1 MTAPARKRSRL
12 ARRTATGLPIVAVL
26 VVAVV
31 GLALWRASVLVN
43 PLLGD
48 WAKETVAEQSD
59 SVYRLE
65 LSSVR
70 LNWLKRHVHVDSVRF
85 TTNGAMNARRA
96 RQLSDVTVGLYNCTI
111 SGVHLFT
118 LARGG
123 GFVAKSFGC
132 RVGNV
137 AVLVARRV
145 RDTTAVK
152 QSRPFLVLVRR
163 LKLPSALPRFKI
175 AQIIF
180 PALGFDFRLP
190 SARRGETRL
199 QLERLGWRMTDLAI
213 DPADSSAAARPL
225 FSRNIELFAENFVM
239 HPDSLRALSVGVV
252 ASNVS
257 DSTLELHDISFK
269 PTLSPSEFA
278 RVKRRAYIGITAGR
292 AQAEGIDFGALALGY
307 GMIARRVAVDSFKV
321 EVSETKGPPRPP
333 RVRRS
338 PQQWMA
344 DLDQSVSF
352 DSILLREGEVVY
364 RENHPGRSHPGVIT
378 FAHLHATALNVRHW
392 EGRRTRS
399 EAMTLTV
406 TSHIQKAGRFDV
418 GFTVPLDAPRFEM
431 AFQGTLG
438 AMPATAFNDFVE
450 PIYPWRIE
458 KGQLST
464 IKFTAAVRNGV
475 ATGTITPIYR
485 DLNVDVTGSG
495 ATGILGSGGVIGSAA
510 RGIASLA
517 ANVMKVN
524 TNNPDDPD
532 HPTKPPQVG
541 VIHHAF
547 TRHESLPGFLWKSIR
562 DGLLPVLKK

>member
-1 MTAPARKRSRL
+1 
-12 ARRTATGLPIVAVL
+12 
-26 VVAVV
+26 VVAFV

-59 SVYRLE
+59 SVYHLE

-70 LNWLKRHVHVDSVRF
+70 LSWMKRQVHVDSVRF
-85 TTNGAMNARRA
+85 TTNGARNAGRERPF
-96 RQLSDVTVGLYNCTI
+96 SDVTVGLYNCTI
-111 SGVHLFT
+111 SGVRLFT

-123 GFVAKSFGC
+123 GFIAKSFGC

-145 RDTTAVK
+145 RDTTAVE
-152 QSRPFLVLVRR
+152 SRPFLVLVRR
-163 LKLPSALPRFKI
+163 LKLPSALPRLKI
-175 AQIIF
+175 AQITF

-190 SARRGETRL
+190 RARRGETRL

-213 DPADSSAAARPL
+213 DPSDSSAAARPL
-225 FSRNIELFAENFVM
+225 FSRNLEFFAENFVM
-239 HPDSLRALSVGVV
+239 HPDSLSALSVGVV

-257 DSTLELHDISFK
+257 DSTLELHDVSFK
-269 PTLSPSEFA
+269 PTLSPAEFA
-278 RVKRRAYIGITAGR
+278 RVKRRAYIAITAGQV
-292 AQAEGIDFGALALGY
+292 QADGIDFGALALGY

-321 EVSETKGPPRPP
+321 EVSETKGPRRPP

-344 DLDQSVSF
+344 DLDQSVNF

-364 RENHPGRSHPGVIT
+364 RENHPGRSRPGVIT
-378 FAHLHATALNVRHW
+378 FAHLHATARNVRHW
-392 EGRRTRS
+392 QGRRTRG
-399 EAMTLTV
+399 EVVTLNV
-406 TSHIQKAGRFDV
+406 TTSLQREGRFDV
-418 GFTVPLDAPRFEM
+418 EFTVPLDAPRFDM
-431 AFQGTLG
+431 TFRGTLG

-450 PIYPWRIE
+450 PIYPWKIE
-458 KGQLST
+458 KGQLSS
-464 IKFTAAVRNGV
+464 IKFTAAVKNGV
-475 ATGTITPIYR
+475 ATGTVTPVYR

-541 VIHHAF
+541 AIHHVF

>member
-12 ARRTATGLPIVAVL
+12 ARRTATGLPILAVL
-26 VVAVV
+26 VVALV
-31 GLALWRASVLVN
+31 GIALWRASVLVN

-48 WAKETVAEQSD
+48 WAKETVVEQSD

-70 LNWLKRHVHVDSVRF
+70 LNWLKRQVHVDSVRF
-85 TTNGAMNARRA
+85 TTNGARNAGRERP
-96 RQLSDVTVGLYNCTI
+96 LSDVTVGLYNCTI
-111 SGVHLFT
+111 SGVRLFT

-123 GFVAKSFGC
+123 GFIAKSFGC

-152 QSRPFLVLVRR
+152 SRPFLVLVRR
-163 LKLPSALPRFKI
+163 LKLPSALPRVKI
-175 AQIIF
+175 AQIMF

-190 SARRGETRL
+190 RARRGETRV

-213 DPADSSAAARPL
+213 DPADSSAASRPL

-239 HPDSLRALSVGVV
+239 HPDSLSALSVGVV

-257 DSTLELHDISFK
+257 DSTLELHDVSFK
-269 PTLSPSEFA
+269 PTLSLSEFA
-278 RVKRRAYIGITAGR
+278 RVKRRAYIAITAGR

-307 GMIARRVAVDSFKV
+307 GIMARRFAVDSFKV
-321 EVSETKGPPRPP
+321 EVTETKGGPRRLP

-344 DLDQSVSF
+344 DLDRSVNF
-352 DSILLREGEVVY
+352 DTILLREGEVVY
-364 RENHPGRSHPGVIT
+364 RENHPGRAHPGVIT

-392 EGRRTRS
+392 EGRRTRG

-406 TSHIQKAGRFDV
+406 TSYLQKAGRFDV
-418 GFTVPLDAPRFEM
+418 EFTVPLDAPRFEM
-431 AFQGTLG
+431 AFRGTLG
-438 AMPATAFNDFVE
+438 AMPAMAFNDFVE

-458 KGQLST
+458 KGQLSN
-464 IKFTAAVRNGV
+464 IKFTAAVKNGV

-532 HPTKPPQVG
+532 HPTKPPQTG

-547 TRHESLPGFLWKSIR
+547 TGRESLPGFLWKSIR
-562 DGLLPVLKK
+562 DGLLPVLTK

>member
-12 ARRTATGLPIVAVL
+12 ARRTATGLPIVALL
-26 VVAVV
+26 VVAFV
-31 GLALWRASVLVN
+31 GIALWRASVLVN

-85 TTNGAMNARRA
+85 TTNGPMNARRE
-96 RQLSDVTVGLYNCTI
+96 RPLSDVTVGLYNCTI

-118 LARGG
+118 LAGGG
-123 GFVAKSFGC
+123 GFIAKSFGC

-137 AVLVARRV
+137 AVLVARRT

-152 QSRPFLVLVRR
+152 SRPFLVLMRR

-175 AQIIF
+175 AQITF

-190 SARRGETRL
+190 RARRGETRL

-213 DPADSSAAARPL
+213 DPSDSIAASRPL

-239 HPDSLRALSVGVV
+239 HPDSLSALSVGVV

-278 RVKRRAYIGITAGR
+278 RVKRRAYIAITAGR

-307 GMIARRVAVDSFKV
+307 GMISRRFAVDSFKV
-321 EVSETKGPPRPP
+321 EVSETKGPRRPP

-364 RENHPGRSHPGVIT
+364 RENHPGRPHAGVIT
-378 FAHLHATALNVRHW
+378 FSRLHATAVNVHHW
-392 EGRRTRS
+392 EGRRTRG
-399 EAMTLTV
+399 EVMTLTT
-406 TSHIQKAGRFDV
+406 TSHLQKAGRFDV
-418 GFTVPLDAPRFEM
+418 EFTVPLDAPRFEM
-431 AFQGTLG
+431 AFRGTLG
-438 AMPATAFNDFVE
+438 AMPATAFNGFVE
-450 PIYPWRIE
+450 AIYPWRIE

-464 IKFTAAVRNGV
+464 IKFTAAVKNGV

-495 ATGILGSGGVIGSAA
+495 ATGILGTGGVIGSAA

-541 VIHHAF
+541 VIRHAF
-547 TRHESLPGFLWKSIR
+547 TGRESLPGFLWKSIR